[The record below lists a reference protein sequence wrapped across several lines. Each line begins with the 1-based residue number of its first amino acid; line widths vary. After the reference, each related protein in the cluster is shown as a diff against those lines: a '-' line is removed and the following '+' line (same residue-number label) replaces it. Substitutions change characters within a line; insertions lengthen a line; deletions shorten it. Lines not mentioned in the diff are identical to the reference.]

1 VPSRRAVA
9 DETHVERVRS
19 FDGTRIAYAVQGA
32 GPAVL
37 LLHGFAADH
46 VLNWARPGVIDAL
59 TRAGRRVIATD
70 ARGHGASDKPHDPDR
85 YAGNAMARD
94 AQAVLDHLGVEQVD
108 VVGYS
113 MGAMV
118 AARLVPDEP
127 RTGALVLG
135 GVGATVAP
143 PRTGG
148 RAPEAIAAALLAE
161 DPASIPNV
169 AGKAFRQFAD
179 ATGADRHALAAL
191 SRSSALRFEV
201 RFDAITVPTLVV
213 VGADD
218 TLIRSPDELADRLPS
233 ARLVTV
239 AGDHLGAPYDPAFAQ
254 AIVDF
259 LDQPRSND

>member
-1 VPSRRAVA
+1 M
-9 DETHVERVRS
+9 EHVRS

-59 TRAGRRVIATD
+59 AGAGRRVIATD
-70 ARGHGASDKPHDPDR
+70 ARGHGASGKPHDPDR
-85 YAGNAMARD
+85 YAGDAMVRD

-148 RAPEAIAAALLAE
+148 RAPEAIAAALLAD
-161 DPASIPNV
+161 DPASIENV
-169 AGKAFRQFAD
+169 AGRAFRAFAEY
-179 ATGADRHALAAL
+179 TGADRHALAAL

-213 VGADD
+213 TGADD
-218 TLIRSPDELADRLPS
+218 TLIRSPRELADRLPA

-239 AGDHLGAPYDPAFAQ
+239 AGDHLGAPYDPAFAR

-259 LDQPRSND
+259 LEEAHE